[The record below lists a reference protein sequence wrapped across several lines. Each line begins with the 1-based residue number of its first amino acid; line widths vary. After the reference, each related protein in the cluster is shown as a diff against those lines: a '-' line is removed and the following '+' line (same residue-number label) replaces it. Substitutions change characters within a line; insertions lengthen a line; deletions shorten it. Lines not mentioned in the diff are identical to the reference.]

1 MKDPAAPRRSSLAAG
16 PCGGADP
23 ARHQAGLRPAGDA
36 AGVRAA
42 AEVLA
47 VPPAVLGAALLDP
60 WQRVLVGP
68 GRALLL
74 RRQWALDGVPE
85 VLVVLGPEAAVDAPE
100 VRGTAVGWGC
110 ERVRHEAGGRTAAV
124 PPPPEDAPLATR
136 FLHLA
141 ALAAS
146 RVEAAVAL
154 ATGEGRDELK
164 PDGSP
169 VLGADEAAHL
179 AAARVLRG
187 LGVTVLSEE
196 RADRDVGPDAPW
208 VVLDPL
214 DGTGNFR
221 AGLPPWAFSAAL
233 VQRGRPLAG
242 VVADLSSGRRWVAAA
257 GRGARRDG
265 RPVRPRPGTTL
276 VAPTAPP
283 GGAVAVPAS
292 LRRVRVTGCTAVDV
306 CLVGDGSAA
315 AWHNLDRSGT
325 HVHDVAG
332 GLAVLAAAGG
342 VAVTA
347 DGRDLLL
354 EPHTEQLIRFVAAGT
369 REQAAALVAA
379 VR

>member
-1 MKDPAAPRRSSLAAG
+1 
-16 PCGGADP
+16 
-23 ARHQAGLRPAGDA
+23 
-36 AGVRAA
+36 VRAA
-42 AEVLA
+42 AELLG
-47 VPPAVLGAALLDP
+47 VPPAVCAAALLDP
-60 WQRVLVGP
+60 RQRLLTGEGV
-68 GRALLL
+68 ALLL
-74 RRQWALDGVPE
+74 RRQWATDGVPE
-85 VLVVLGPEAAVDAPE
+85 VVVALGPPEAVDAPE
-100 VRGTAVGWGC
+100 VRGSAVGWGC
-110 ERVRHEAGGRTAAV
+110 ERVRHEATGRTAEV
-124 PPPPEDAPLATR
+124 PLPPDDAPLPTR
-136 FLHLA
+136 FLALA

-154 ATGEGRDELK
+154 ATGEGRDEVK

-169 VLGADEAAHL
+169 SLGADEAAHL
-179 AAARVLRG
+179 AAAGVLRR

-196 RADRDVGPDAPW
+196 RADREVGPDEPW

-233 VQRGRPLAG
+233 VQRGRPLGG
-242 VVADLSSGRRWVAAA
+242 VVADLSSGRRWVAAD

-265 RPVRPRPGTTL
+265 RPVHPRPGTTV
-276 VAPTAPP
+276 VAPTAPS
-283 GGAVAVPAS
+283 GGAVAVPTTA
-292 LRRVRVTGCTAVDV
+292 RRVRVTGCTAVDL

-332 GLAVLAAAGG
+332 ALAVVAAAGG

-354 EPHTEQLIRFVAAGT
+354 EPHTEQLIRFVVAGT
-369 REQAAALVAA
+369 REEAAALVAA
-379 VR
+379 VC

>member
-1 MKDPAAPRRSSLAAG
+1 VSAPAVDRRAPW
-16 PCGGADP
+16 
-23 ARHQAGLRPAGDA
+23 RPAGTA
-36 AGVRAA
+36 AEVRAA
-42 AEVLA
+42 AEVLG
-47 VPPAVLGAALLDP
+47 VPPSVCAAALLDP
-60 WQRVLVGP
+60 RQRLLTGE
-68 GRALLL
+68 GSALLL

-85 VLVVLGPEAAVDAPE
+85 VVVVLGPPDAVQAPV

-110 ERVRHEAGGRTAAV
+110 ERVRHEAGGRTAEV
-124 PPPPEDAPLATR
+124 PPPADDAPLPTR

-154 ATGEGRDELK
+154 ATGEGRDEVK

-169 VLGADEAAHL
+169 ALGADEAAHL
-179 AAARVLRG
+179 AAAGTLRR

-196 RADRDVGPDAPW
+196 RADRVVGPDEPW

-233 VQRGRPLAG
+233 VRSGRPLAG

-257 GRGARRDG
+257 GGGARRDG
-265 RPVRPRPGTTL
+265 RPVRPRPGTT
-276 VAPTAPP
+276 VVVPTAPS
-283 GGAVAVPAS
+283 GGAVPVPATARR
-292 LRRVRVTGCTAVDV
+292 LRITGCTAVDV

-332 GLAVLAAAGG
+332 GLAVVAAAGG

-347 DGRDLLL
+347 DGADLLL

-369 REQAAALVAA
+369 REEAAALAAA
-379 VR
+379 VSW